1 MKKKDGKVKMFGLY
15 AVICAEMLLFTG
27 CTGTNMSDMGTEN
40 GAAEKEAANYQDSDS
55 AAHSGT
61 SAGVE
66 KISEGNS
73 EEASA
78 EISEKTLAETSE
90 KTSEEASEK
99 TENGAGKKDS
109 EMETFA
115 DANEMFNSA
124 DLNGAA
130 SECSETGL
138 AINTSPFADGTADGR
153 EPQSIKVAYKDETVF
168 HRGTVS
174 SDGGSYSLED
184 CGKSEVK
191 DKDIVL
197 CFGKQQA
204 DGTYLADR
212 IITVEFK

>member
-1 MKKKDGKVKMFGLY
+1 MRKMDGKVKMFGLY
-15 AVICAEMLLFTG
+15 AVICAGMLLFTG

-78 EISEKTLAETSE
+78 EISEKTLAEASE

-99 TENGAGKKDS
+99 TETGAGKKDS

-115 DANEMFNSA
+115 DAN
-124 DLNGAA
+124 
-130 SECSETGL
+130 
-138 AINTSPFADGTADGR
+138 
-153 EPQSIKVAYKDETVF
+153 
-168 HRGTVS
+168 
-174 SDGGSYSLED
+174 
-184 CGKSEVK
+184 
-191 DKDIVL
+191 
-197 CFGKQQA
+197 
-204 DGTYLADR
+204 
-212 IITVEFK
+212 

>member
-1 MKKKDGKVKMFGLY
+1 MKKKDGKVKMVGLY
-15 AVICAEMLLFTG
+15 AVICTGMLLFTG
-27 CTGTNMSDMGTEN
+27 CAGTNMSDMGTEN

-78 EISEKTLAETSE
+78 EI
-90 KTSEEASEK
+90 SEEASEK

-138 AINTSPFADGTADGR
+138 AINTSPFADGTAASR
-153 EPQSIKVAYKDETVF
+153 EPHFIKVAYTDETVF
-168 HRGTVS
+168 QKGIVS

>member
-1 MKKKDGKVKMFGLY
+1 MRKKDGKVKMVGLY
-15 AVICAEMLLFTG
+15 AVICAGMLLFTG
-27 CTGTNMSDMGTEN
+27 CAGTNMSDMGTEN
-40 GAAEKEAANYQDSDS
+40 GAAETEAANYQDSDS
-55 AAHSGT
+55 AAHFGT
-61 SAGVE
+61 AAGVE
-66 KISEGNS
+66 KISEGN
-73 EEASA
+73 
-78 EISEKTLAETSE
+78 
-90 KTSEEASEK
+90 SEEASEK

-138 AINTSPFADGTADGR
+138 VINTSPFADGTAASR
-153 EPQSIKVAYKDETVF
+153 EPHFIKVAYTDETVF
-168 HRGTVS
+168 QKGTVS

>member
-1 MKKKDGKVKMFGLY
+1 Y
-15 AVICAEMLLFTG
+15 AVICAGMLLFTG

-40 GAAEKEAANYQDSDS
+40 GAAETEAANYQDSDS

-61 SAGVE
+61 SADVE

-78 EISEKTLAETSE
+78 EISEEASAET
-90 KTSEEASEK
+90 SEK

-138 AINTSPFADGTADGR
+138 VINTSPFADGTAASR
-153 EPQSIKVAYKDETVF
+153 EPHFIKVAYTDETVF
-168 HRGTVS
+168 QKGIVS

>member
-90 KTSEEASEK
+90 KT
-99 TENGAGKKDS
+99 ENGAGKKDS

-138 AINTSPFADGTADGR
+138 AINTSPFADGTAASR
-153 EPQSIKVAYKDETVF
+153 EPHFIKVAYTDETVF
-168 HRGTVS
+168 QKGTVS

>member
-1 MKKKDGKVKMFGLY
+1 MKKKDGKVKMVGRY
-15 AVICAEMLLFTG
+15 AVICAGMLLFTG
-27 CTGTNMSDMGTEN
+27 CAGTNMTDMGTEN
-40 GAAEKEAANYQDSDS
+40 GAAETEAANYQDSDS

-61 SAGVE
+61 AAGVE
-66 KISEGNS
+66 KISERN
-73 EEASA
+73 
-78 EISEKTLAETSE
+78 
-90 KTSEEASEK
+90 SEEASEK

-138 AINTSPFADGTADGR
+138 AINTSPFADGTAASR
-153 EPQSIKVAYKDETVF
+153 EPHFIKVAYTDETVF
-168 HRGTVS
+168 QKGTVS

>member
-1 MKKKDGKVKMFGLY
+1 MRKKDGKVKMVGLY
-15 AVICAEMLLFTG
+15 AVICAGMLLFTG

-40 GAAEKEAANYQDSDS
+40 GAAETEAANYQDSDS
-55 AAHSGT
+55 AAHFGT
-61 SAGVE
+61 AAGVE
-66 KISEGNS
+66 KISEGN
-73 EEASA
+73 
-78 EISEKTLAETSE
+78 
-90 KTSEEASEK
+90 SEEASEK

-138 AINTSPFADGTADGR
+138 VINTSPFADGTAASR
-153 EPQSIKVAYKDETVF
+153 EPHFIKVAYTDETVF
-168 HRGTVS
+168 QKGTVS

>member
-1 MKKKDGKVKMFGLY
+1 MRKMDGKVKMVGLY
-15 AVICAEMLLFTG
+15 AVICAGMLLFTG

-40 GAAEKEAANYQDSDS
+40 GAAETEAANYQDSDS

-61 SAGVE
+61 SADVE

-78 EISEKTLAETSE
+78 EISEEASAET
-90 KTSEEASEK
+90 SEK

-138 AINTSPFADGTADGR
+138 VINTSPFADGTAASR
-153 EPQSIKVAYKDETVF
+153 EPHFIKVAYTDETVF
-168 HRGTVS
+168 QKGIVS